1 MTKIH
6 IQLAA
11 AAATALIST
20 VVLAQSMQDVTV
32 VGTRALTTKEVD
44 RTPTGVSIMSISLS
58 YAVGVSDLD
67 LASSAGAAELEKRVN
82 SAAMA
87 ACKEISRQ
95 YPKAAPGDDDCAKAA
110 AKKAMVKA
118 QELEAAAAKK
128 SAK

>member
-11 AAATALIST
+11 AAVSALIST
-20 VVLAQSMQDVTV
+20 TVFAQSMKEITV
-32 VGTRALTTKEVD
+32 VGTRALTTQEVGQ
-44 RTPTGVSIMSISLS
+44 TETGVTIVSMSLS

-67 LASSAGAAELEKRVN
+67 LASGAGAGELEKRIN

-95 YPKAAPGDDDCAKAA
+95 YPKAAPSDADCAKAA

-118 QELEAAAAKK
+118 HELEAAAAKK
-128 SAK
+128 